1 MKVTPKISEAEWEV
15 MRVLWSENPL
25 TANKIVEK
33 LAETTR
39 WKATTTRTLINR
51 LVEKNV
57 LGYEKKGREYH
68 YYPLMAEV
76 DCIRAESNSFLRRV
90 YRGALNP
97 ILSAFMENEELSPED
112 IKALKRILQ
121 KKGRKK

>member
-15 MRVLWSENPL
+15 MRVLWNESPL

-33 LAETTR
+33 LAATTR

-57 LGYEKKGREYH
+57 LGYEKKGREFH
-68 YYPLMAEV
+68 YYPLVAEV